1 MKKTLIFGCGNRLP
15 YYLNRSKNRRFVG
28 IIDNDESRVGEIY
41 CGLKVFSV
49 NDVSKLDFDEVC
61 VVISDQSVRQQL
73 IDMKVNSEQIFYP
86 ARDELVEPAF
96 TSAPFRQSAERLLCE
111 LTQHFRSAGVVLYS
125 EFGTALGMFRS
136 GQIIAHDD
144 DIDVTVLRES
154 ATEEQVAAL
163 CRGFQSHEFGPTVQF
178 SSSVDRAGSPMWS
191 LTLPS
196 SSATLGMY
204 FRESIGGGLMR
215 CGGESFTDVS
225 VRHFV
230 EPVEHAVDFGVV
242 NLPFETDAYLTSL
255 YGSQWRT
262 PTRAWSYQD
271 YGS

>member
-1 MKKTLIFGCGNRLP
+1 MKKTLIFGCGSRLP
-15 YYLNRSKNRRFVG
+15 YYLERSINRCFVG
-28 IIDNDESRVGEIY
+28 IIDNDESRVGATY

-49 NDVSKLDFDEVC
+49 NDVSRIEFDEVC

-73 IDMKVNSEQIFYP
+73 IDLKVNSEQIFYP

-111 LTQHFRSAGVVLYS
+111 LTQHFRSEGIVLYA

-136 GQIIAHDD
+136 GQIIDHDD

-154 ATEEQVAAL
+154 VTVEQVAGL
-163 CRGFQSHEFGPTVQF
+163 CRSFQSHEFGPIVQF

-191 LTLPS
+191 LTFPG
-196 SSATLGMY
+196 SSATLDMY
-204 FRESIGGGLMR
+204 FRESIDGGLMR

-225 VRHFV
+225 ARHFV